1 MSITGLNDQG
11 LRHCLNFLSSI
22 MKSSVIVLFGLVFS
36 LYILSSFAQ
45 GNTCQPCICNCGGN
59 SGSNGSG
66 GIQNSGSGGIRKQ
79 PTGNSGLR
87 KQTVRIQKPSV
98 EMNAGIQKQ
107 PGQVN
112 IQKRVLA

>member
-1 MSITGLNDQG
+1 
-11 LRHCLNFLSSI
+11 

-36 LYILSSFAQ
+36 LYISSSFAQ

-59 SGSNGSG
+59 SRSNGSD
-66 GIQNSGSGGIRKQ
+66 GIQNSGSNGNGGIRKQ
-79 PTGNSGLR
+79 PTGNIGFR
-87 KQTVRIQKPSV
+87 KQTVRIQKPFGG
-98 EMNAGIQKQ
+98 MNAGIQKQ

>member
-1 MSITGLNDQG
+1 
-11 LRHCLNFLSSI
+11 

-36 LYILSSFAQ
+36 LYISSSFAQ

-66 GIQNSGSGGIRKQ
+66 GIQNSGSNGNGGIRKQ
-79 PTGNSGLR
+79 PTGNIGFR

-98 EMNAGIQKQ
+98 EMNAGIRKQ
-107 PGQVN
+107 PGQV
-112 IQKRVLA
+112 KTFFL